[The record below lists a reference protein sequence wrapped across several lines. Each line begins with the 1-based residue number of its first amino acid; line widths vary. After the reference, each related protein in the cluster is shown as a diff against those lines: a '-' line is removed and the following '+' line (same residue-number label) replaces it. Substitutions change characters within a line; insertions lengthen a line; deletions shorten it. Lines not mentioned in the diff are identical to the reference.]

1 MKMSF
6 LSLLEYLCA
15 KVSLLAL
22 IFMALITF
30 IDVFGRVVFNSPLG
44 FAYEVVGICLAISFY
59 AGLYHVH
66 KKRKHIR
73 IDLLEKLF
81 YGRFGQFISWLSY
94 LVEIVFFT
102 ALVIMVYQQTVESK
116 NFGEI
121 FMFLGI
127 EKWNVLAVMSVL
139 SAIALVSLLVT
150 FPDSPSQ
157 PQDQ

>member
-6 LSLLEYLCA
+6 LSFLEYLCA
-15 KVSLLAL
+15 KISLLAL
-22 IFMALITF
+22 IIMAGITF
-30 IDVFGRVVFNSPLG
+30 VDVFGRVVFNSPLG

-73 IDLLEKLF
+73 IDLLEKIF
-81 YGRFGQFISWLSY
+81 NGRAGQFISWLSY

-102 ALVIMVYQQTVESK
+102 ALVVMIYQQTIESK

-127 EKWNVLAVMSVL
+127 EKWTVLAVMSVL
-139 SAIALVSLLVT
+139 SAIALTSLLVT
-150 FPDSPSQ
+150 FPDSPSEVKE
-157 PQDQ
+157 